1 MKAFT
6 FLLVVLA
13 SASCLLT
20 AQANLIESSELSLD
34 TEADF
39 DYEYEVEILMDE
51 MDDSYEFME
60 ENPLA
65 ALRTVR
71 GADCIIREVES
82 VLDASR
88 NYLKS
93 VERCGS
99 DLPKDAKDLI
109 KSVKDIVHISDT
121 IINLRARLCSRDR
134 FFLTRLYHKLRCFF
148 RVFGATLK
156 LVREVPR
163 ALREIAKLP
172 ANAGHCVIKAT
183 DDVKDSLTSFSPKM
197 KTCLKK

>member
-1 MKAFT
+1 
-6 FLLVVLA
+6 
-13 SASCLLT
+13 
-20 AQANLIESSELSLD
+20 LD

-39 DYEYEVEILMDE
+39 DYEYEVEQLMNE

-60 ENPLA
+60 VEDFGVFRTFRKILFA

-93 VERCGS
+93 IERCGS
-99 DLPKDAKDLI
+99 DIPKDAKDLV

-183 DDVKDSLTSFSPKM
+183 DDVKGSLTSFSPKM

>member
-1 MKAFT
+1 
-6 FLLVVLA
+6 
-13 SASCLLT
+13 
-20 AQANLIESSELSLD
+20 LD

-60 ENPLA
+60 VEDFGVFRTFRKILWA

-71 GADCIIREVES
+71 GADCIVREVES

-99 DLPKDAKDLI
+99 DIPKDAKDLI

-121 IINLRARLCSRDR
+121 IINLRARLCTRDR
-134 FFLTRLYHKLRCFF
+134 AAPIFPRMLRI
-148 RVFGATLK
+148 LSN
-156 LVREVPR
+156 P
-163 ALREIAKLP
+163 
-172 ANAGHCVIKAT
+172 
-183 DDVKDSLTSFSPKM
+183 
-197 KTCLKK
+197 

>member
-1 MKAFT
+1 
-6 FLLVVLA
+6 
-13 SASCLLT
+13 
-20 AQANLIESSELSLD
+20 LD

-39 DYEYEVEILMDE
+39 DYEYEVEQLMDE

-60 ENPLA
+60 VEDFGVFRTFRKILWA

-99 DLPKDAKDLI
+99 DIPKDAKDLV